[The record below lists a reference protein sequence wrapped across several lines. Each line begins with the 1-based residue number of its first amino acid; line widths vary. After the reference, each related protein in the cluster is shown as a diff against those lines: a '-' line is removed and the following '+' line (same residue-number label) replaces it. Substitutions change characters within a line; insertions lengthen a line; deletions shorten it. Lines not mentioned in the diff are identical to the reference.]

1 MSACVCV
8 RKDENHF
15 ETISH
20 KGMYVRV
27 WVFVVKKASALSTF
41 IKFVQIFRLT
51 SFKRH

>member
-27 WVFVVKKASALSTF
+27 WVFVVKKASALS
-41 IKFVQIFRLT
+41 KVPSSNSCKYFV
-51 SFKRH
+51 